1 MLARV
6 REPATA
12 RRFLVTQSAAPL
24 RAHGL
29 TRPVRHRRWQ
39 NPRAGIL
46 FLAPSA
52 IILIVF
58 VAYPIV
64 QSAWMSLHNWSYL
77 QATQPFV
84 GFQNYISLASDP
96 QFWNA
101 LGNTAIFSVVTVPL
115 QVIIGMLLAIK
126 FARGGFLRRFFQS
139 AYFFPVISAFAT
151 MAIVWKFLLSPDI
164 GPFAAWEHALGIP
177 TTDILQSTTLALPAV
192 IVVGLWKNVG
202 FTMVILVA
210 ALQEVPDSLN
220 EAAAL
225 DGAGTWQRFLN
236 VTLPAIRQPLL
247 FATIL
252 AVIASLQVFDQVYV
266 MTGGGPLFH
275 TETLVTYMYELGF
288 QQYRSGYAAAV
299 AWVLFILIMIVSVVQ
314 LRIFRYRDVD

>member
-1 MLARV
+1 
-6 REPATA
+6 
-12 RRFLVTQSAAPL
+12 VTQLAPGPL
-24 RAHGL
+24 RH
-29 TRPVRHRRWQ
+29 VRQSSLRQRRWQ
-39 NPRAGIL
+39 NPKAGIL
-46 FLAPSA
+46 FLLPSA
-52 IILIVF
+52 IILVVF

-77 QATQPFV
+77 QSTQPFV
-84 GFQNYISLASDP
+84 GLQNYIDLSKDP
-96 QFWNA
+96 RFWNA
-101 LGNTAIFSVVTVPL
+101 LGNTAIFSAVTVPL
-115 QVIIGMLLAIK
+115 QIVIGMLLAIR
-126 FARGGFLRRFFQS
+126 FARSNLFGNFFRS
-139 AYFFPVISAFAT
+139 VYFFPVISAFAT

-164 GPFAAWEHALGIP
+164 GPFAGWEHALGIP
-177 TTDILQSTTLALPAV
+177 TVNILQSTAFALPAV

-202 FTMVILVA
+202 FTMVILIA
-210 ALQEVPDSLN
+210 ALQEVPESLN

-225 DGAGTWQRFLN
+225 DGVGSWGRFRY

-275 TETLVTYMYELGF
+275 TETLVTYLYQLGF

>member
-1 MLARV
+1 VSQFAPPLAR
-6 REPATA
+6 P
-12 RRFLVTQSAAPL
+12 
-24 RAHGL
+24 
-29 TRPVRHRRWQ
+29 TRHKRWQ
-39 NPRAGIL
+39 NPRSGLL
-46 FLAPSA
+46 FLLPSA
-52 IILIVF
+52 VILVVF
-58 VAYPIV
+58 VGYPIV
-64 QSAWMSLHNWSYL
+64 QSAWMSLHDWSYL
-77 QATQPFV
+77 QSTQPFV
-84 GFQNYISLASDP
+84 GFQNYIDLTKDP
-96 QFWNA
+96 RFWNA
-101 LGNTAIFSVVTVPL
+101 LGNTAVFSVVTVPL
-115 QVIIGMLLAIK
+115 QIVIGMLLAIR
-126 FARGGFLRRFFQS
+126 FARSNLFTNFFRS
-139 AYFFPVISAFAT
+139 IYFFPVISAFAT

-177 TTDILQSTTLALPAV
+177 TVNILQSTALALPAV

-202 FTMVILVA
+202 FTMVILIA
-210 ALQEVPDSLN
+210 ALQEVPESLN

-225 DGAGTWQRFLN
+225 DGAGTWGRFRN

-299 AWVLFILIMIVSVVQ
+299 AWVLFILIMLVSVVQ

>member
-1 MLARV
+1 
-6 REPATA
+6 
-12 RRFLVTQSAAPL
+12 VTQLTSAPL
-24 RAHGL
+24 R
-29 TRPVRHRRWQ
+29 RPGQRRWP
-39 NPRAGIL
+39 NTRAGIL
-46 FLAPSA
+46 FLLPSA

-77 QATQPFV
+77 QSTQPFI
-84 GFQNYISLASDP
+84 GFQNYIDLSKDP
-96 QFWNA
+96 RFWNA
-101 LGNTAIFSVVTVPL
+101 LGNTAVFSVVTVPL
-115 QVIIGMLLAIK
+115 QIVIGMLLAIK
-126 FARGGFLRRFFQS
+126 FARSNLLGKFFRS
-139 AYFFPVISAFAT
+139 VYFFPVISAFAT

-177 TTDILQSTTLALPAV
+177 TVNILQSTAFALPAV

-202 FTMVILVA
+202 FTMVILIA
-210 ALQEVPDSLN
+210 ALQDVPESLN

-225 DGAGTWQRFLN
+225 DGVGTWGRFRY

-275 TETLVTYMYELGF
+275 TETLVTYLYELGF

-299 AWVLFILIMIVSVVQ
+299 AWVLFILIMIVSVAQ

>member
-1 MLARV
+1 MKQ
-6 REPATA
+6 
-12 RRFLVTQSAAPL
+12 VTQLASPPL
-24 RAHGL
+24 R
-29 TRPVRHRRWQ
+29 RPRQRRWL
-39 NPRAGIL
+39 NTRAGIL
-46 FLAPSA
+46 FLLPSA

-77 QATQPFV
+77 QSTQPFI
-84 GFQNYISLASDP
+84 GLQNYIDLGKDP
-96 QFWNA
+96 RFWNA
-101 LGNTAIFSVVTVPL
+101 LGNTAVFSAVTVPL
-115 QVIIGMLLAIK
+115 QIVIGMLLAIR
-126 FARGGFLRRFFQS
+126 FARSNLLGNFFRS
-139 AYFFPVISAFAT
+139 VYFFPVISAFAT

-177 TTDILQSTTLALPAV
+177 TVNILQSTAFALPAV

-202 FTMVILVA
+202 FTMVILIA
-210 ALQEVPDSLN
+210 ALQDVPESLN

-225 DGAGTWQRFLN
+225 DGVGTWGRFRY

-275 TETLVTYMYELGF
+275 TETLVTYLYQLGF

>member
-1 MLARV
+1 MTQLTSPLNRHL
-6 REPATA
+6 
-12 RRFLVTQSAAPL
+12 RR
-24 RAHGL
+24 
-29 TRPVRHRRWQ
+29 RRWQ
-39 NPRAGIL
+39 NSRAGIL
-46 FLAPSA
+46 FLLPSA
-52 IILIVF
+52 TILIVF

-77 QATQPFV
+77 QSTQPWV
-84 GFQNYISLASDP
+84 GFQNYIALASDP

-101 LGNTAIFSVVTVPL
+101 LSNTAIFSAVTVPA
-115 QVIIGMLLAIK
+115 QVIIGMLLAIR
-126 FARGGFLRRFFQS
+126 FARSSWITTFYRSL
-139 AYFFPVISAFAT
+139 YFFPVISAFAT

-164 GPFAAWEHALGIP
+164 GPFSAWERALGIP
-177 TTDILQSTTLALPAV
+177 TVDILQSTAFALPAV

-202 FTMVILVA
+202 FTMVILIA
-210 ALQEVPDSLN
+210 ALQEVPESLN

-225 DGAGTWQRFLN
+225 DGAGTWARFRN

-275 TETLVTYMYELGF
+275 TETLVTYIYELGF

-299 AWVLFILIMIVSVVQ
+299 SWVLFILIMLVSVVQ

>member
-1 MLARV
+1 V
-6 REPATA
+6 NT
-12 RRFLVTQSAAPL
+12 
-24 RAHGL
+24 
-29 TRPVRHRRWQ
+29 
-39 NPRAGIL
+39 RAGIL
-46 FLAPSA
+46 FLLPSA

-77 QATQPFV
+77 QSTQPFI
-84 GFQNYISLASDP
+84 GLQNYIDLGKDP
-96 QFWNA
+96 RFWNA
-101 LGNTAIFSVVTVPL
+101 LGNTAVFSAVTVPL
-115 QVIIGMLLAIK
+115 QIVIGMLLAIR
-126 FARGGFLRRFFQS
+126 FARSNLLGNFFRS
-139 AYFFPVISAFAT
+139 VYFFPVISAFAT

-177 TTDILQSTTLALPAV
+177 TVNILQSTAFALPAV

-202 FTMVILVA
+202 FTMVILIA
-210 ALQEVPDSLN
+210 ALQDVPESLN

-225 DGAGTWQRFLN
+225 DGVGTWGRFRY

-275 TETLVTYMYELGF
+275 TETLVTYLYQLGF

>member
-1 MLARV
+1 
-6 REPATA
+6 
-12 RRFLVTQSAAPL
+12 VTQLATPL
-24 RAHGL
+24 LR
-29 TRPVRHRRWQ
+29 RPRQRRWV
-39 NPRAGIL
+39 NTKAGIL
-46 FLAPSA
+46 FLLPSA

-77 QATQPFV
+77 QSTQPFI
-84 GFQNYISLASDP
+84 GLQNYIDLGKDP
-96 QFWNA
+96 RFWNA
-101 LGNTAIFSVVTVPL
+101 LGNTAVFSAVTVPL
-115 QVIIGMLLAIK
+115 QIVIGMLLAIR
-126 FARGGFLRRFFQS
+126 FARSNLLGNFFRS
-139 AYFFPVISAFAT
+139 VYFFPVISAFAT

-177 TTDILQSTTLALPAV
+177 TVNILQSTAFALPAV

-202 FTMVILVA
+202 FTMVILIA
-210 ALQEVPDSLN
+210 ALQDVPESLN

-225 DGAGTWQRFLN
+225 DGVGTWGRFRY

-275 TETLVTYMYELGF
+275 TETLVTYLYQLGF

>member
-1 MLARV
+1 
-6 REPATA
+6 
-12 RRFLVTQSAAPL
+12 VTQ
-24 RAHGL
+24 L
-29 TRPVRHRRWQ
+29 TSSLDRHLRHRRWQ
-39 NPRAGIL
+39 HPKAGIL
-46 FLAPSA
+46 FLLPSA

-84 GFQNYISLASDP
+84 GFQNYIDLASDP
-96 QFWNA
+96 RFWNA
-101 LGNTAIFSVVTVPL
+101 LGNTAIFSVVTVPV
-115 QVIIGMLLAIK
+115 QIVVGMLLAI
-126 FARGGFLRRFFQS
+126 RFSRASWLTSFYRS
-139 AYFFPVISAFAT
+139 IYFFPVISAFAT

-164 GPFAAWEHALGIP
+164 GPFSAWERALGIP
-177 TTDILQSTTLALPAV
+177 TVDILQSTAFALPAV

-202 FTMVILVA
+202 FTMVILIA
-210 ALQEVPDSLN
+210 ALQEVPESLN
-220 EAAAL
+220 EAAVL
-225 DGAGTWQRFLN
+225 DGAGSWGRFRN

-299 AWVLFILIMIVSVVQ
+299 AWVLFILIMLVSVVQ

>member
-1 MLARV
+1 MKQ
-6 REPATA
+6 
-12 RRFLVTQSAAPL
+12 VTQLASPPL
-24 RAHGL
+24 RRPRQHRWLNTKAGL
-29 TRPVRHRRWQ
+29 
-39 NPRAGIL
+39 L
-46 FLAPSA
+46 FLLPSA

-77 QATQPFV
+77 QSTQPFV
-84 GFQNYISLASDP
+84 GLQNYIDLGKDP
-96 QFWNA
+96 RFWNA
-101 LGNTAIFSVVTVPL
+101 LGNTAVFSAVTVPL
-115 QVIIGMLLAIK
+115 QIVIGMLLAIR
-126 FARGGFLRRFFQS
+126 FARSNLLGNFFRS
-139 AYFFPVISAFAT
+139 VYFFPVISAFAT

-177 TTDILQSTTLALPAV
+177 TVNILQSTAFALPAV

-202 FTMVILVA
+202 FTMVILIA
-210 ALQEVPDSLN
+210 ALQDVPESLN

-225 DGAGTWQRFLN
+225 DGVGTWGRFRY

-275 TETLVTYMYELGF
+275 TETLVTYLYQLGF

-299 AWVLFILIMIVSVVQ
+299 AWVLFILIMIVSVAQ